1 MTSSFPKPV
10 PNAFP
15 ADRIIPK
22 SWFFDPDGTPVP
34 YEYRIVLSSAEKNA
48 SADVLANAV
57 FTAEIRD
64 ILVKHDLLRI
74 LGLSALGGHGARRT
88 DTVLFEKTFNDRNIF
103 LEVGV
108 DEIGESEKK
117 EVQTSL
123 WIFVDDQEATVQG
136 DRRLAGA
143 AVSKLLC
150 ISGCMCQRLE
160 DAEGY

>member
-1 MTSSFPKPV
+1 M
-10 PNAFP
+10 
-15 ADRIIPK
+15 
-22 SWFFDPDGTPVP
+22 
-34 YEYRIVLSSAEKNA
+34 
-48 SADVLANAV
+48 
-57 FTAEIRD
+57 
-64 ILVKHDLLRI
+64 
-74 LGLSALGGHGARRT
+74 
-88 DTVLFEKTFNDRNIF
+88 
-103 LEVGV
+103 

-123 WIFVDDQEATVQG
+123 WIFVGDQEATVQG